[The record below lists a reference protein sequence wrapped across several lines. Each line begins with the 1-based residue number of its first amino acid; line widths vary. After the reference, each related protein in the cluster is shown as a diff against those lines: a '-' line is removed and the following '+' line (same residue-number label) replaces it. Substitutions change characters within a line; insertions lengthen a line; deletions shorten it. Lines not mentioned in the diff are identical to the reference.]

1 MKWYAILAFFISSC
15 MIAATPEW
23 SWLYQK
29 KFSSKEI
36 GQNRTKKMLTFVKN
50 KVSPFTQLIFSWN
63 SFRPPIG
70 SFEFYAQVRN
80 AKTKKW
86 SSWHKMIEWGAQ
98 VQRSFASKYDG
109 ISKYVYV
116 RLETGEKNHADA
128 FRIKVASKDNAC
140 LSLLRGFAI
149 NVADFPLFKSELR
162 NNELFKLSS
171 VCIDGVP
178 TLSQFMQEH
187 PRNDGLCSPTSCTIL
202 TSFFL
207 RQQIDVLHFA
217 EKAYDAGLDKYGSW
231 PFNMACAFE
240 LCQGTVWFTTA
251 RMNSFSELHRHLQ
264 KGIPV
269 IVSIRGPIEGGAKP
283 YLHGHLLVV
292 IGYDAQEQAVI
303 CHDPAFAQ
311 NHETKVSYPLKSFL
325 TCWEKSK
332 RLAYLA
338 QPVRVF

>member
-1 MKWYAILAFFISSC
+1 MKWFAIVVFLVPVC
-15 MIAATPEW
+15 MISATPEW

-36 GQNRTKKMLTFVKN
+36 GQNRAKKSLTFVKDN
-50 KVSPFTQLIFSWN
+50 VHPFTQLVFSWN

-70 SFEFYAQVRN
+70 SFQFFAQVRN

-86 SSWHKMIEWGAQ
+86 SSWHKMIEWGAG
-98 VQRSFASKYDG
+98 VQRSFASKHDG
-109 ISKYVYV
+109 ISEYVYV
-116 RLETGEKNHADA
+116 RLETGNANHADA
-128 FRIKVASKDNAC
+128 FRIKVATTDNAC

-149 NVADFPLFKSELR
+149 NIADYPLFKSELLDA
-162 NNELFKLSS
+162 EVAKLES
-171 VCIDGVP
+171 VSIEGVP
-178 TLSQFMQEH
+178 TLSQFMLEH
-187 PRNDGLCSPTSCTIL
+187 PRNNGLCSPTSCTML

-207 RQQIDVLHFA
+207 RQQIDALDFA

-251 RMNSFSELHRHLQ
+251 RLNSFAELHRHLQ

-269 IVSIRGPIEGGAKP
+269 VVSIRGPIEGGASP
-283 YLHGHLLVV
+283 YIHGHLLVV

-303 CHDPAFAQ
+303 CHDPAFTET
-311 NHETKVSYPLKSFL
+311 HETKIAYPLSSFIR
-325 TCWEKSK
+325 CWEKSK